1 MTATKKIARIEF
13 TTEDIGAGRHAAIA
27 IFVFI
32 AGSES
37 VSETTIKVGVPW
49 NGDLAAAEKAAV
61 AGLKDFGAGLA

>member
-1 MTATKKIARIEF
+1 MTVTKKIARIEF
-13 TTEDIGAGRHAAIA
+13 TTEDSGGGRHDAIA

-49 NGDLAAAEKAAV
+49 TGDLAV
-61 AGLKDFGAGLA
+61 C